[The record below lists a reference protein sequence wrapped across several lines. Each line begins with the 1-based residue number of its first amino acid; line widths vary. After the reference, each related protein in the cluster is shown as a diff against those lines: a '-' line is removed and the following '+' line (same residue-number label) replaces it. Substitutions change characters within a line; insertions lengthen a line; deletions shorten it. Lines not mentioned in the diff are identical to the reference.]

1 MRYSAT
7 EEELLQSL
15 SNTRSIPA
23 EGNAV
28 KYRLQ
33 YSENLHERTG
43 GLRALR
49 LKKFGQQSTIYIR
62 THSARKMK
70 IGFMRKIG

>member
-15 SNTRSIPA
+15 SNTRSVPA
-23 EGNAV
+23 EGSVV

-33 YSENLHERTG
+33 YSENLQEQTS
-43 GLRALR
+43 GLRTLR
-49 LKKFGQQSTIYIR
+49 LKFGQQSAIY
-62 THSARKMK
+62 TYT
-70 IGFMRKIG
+70 